1 MAKVKIFGVDGER
14 NIEGNNSGEII
25 LKKLGLSVSSTI
37 ILRNGRPIPEDT
49 LVEENDEIT
58 VIKSFSGG

>member
-1 MAKVKIFGVDGER
+1 MVRVKIFGENGER

-25 LKKLGLSVSSTI
+25 LKKLGLNASSTI

-49 LVEENDEIT
+49 IVEENDEIT